1 MKTDVTK
8 TLTAAWRAVGLAVL
22 MSSILAGSAAAQ
34 TPPKHVRIAIGT
46 RVINITYPW
55 LTMPGVL
62 GYWKQEGL
70 DVELLPIG
78 GSLEAVQQ
86 MVGGNVDFVQINSSV
101 IVQANANNNIPLR
114 AVMLNTVNDW
124 SVVALDGGPIKDIR
138 DFKGKSIGV
147 PSLSSGGVPILQMY
161 LRANGLE
168 PDSDVD
174 LVAVGFGAP
183 ALQALR
189 ADKVQGLMFF
199 QSMLTGFENVGAK
212 FRYFHGDDWRQQ
224 PDFALVTLQ
233 KTIDRDPA
241 MVEAIV
247 RGATKADV
255 FAFANPACVRK
266 LQWAH
271 YPDSKPSG
279 APDEAAQIKW
289 DLNLLAAQMTG
300 MKQAYELSGGKL
312 WGDYT
317 LAEANTLQDFMLAS
331 KQIDKKLPPATF
343 ITGAP
348 DFFAR
353 TNQFD
358 PAPIKAAAESCAVD

>member
-1 MKTDVTK
+1 MASLRKYG
-8 TLTAAWRAVGLAVL
+8 ALAL
-22 MSSILAGSAAAQ
+22 LLAGLCVGIRVGPAMAQ
-34 TPPKHVRIAIGT
+34 TPPPKHVRIAIGT

-101 IVQANANNNIPLR
+101 IVQANANNKIPLR

-124 SVVALDGGPIKDIR
+124 SVVALDSSPIKDIR

-168 PDSDVD
+168 PDTDVQ

-241 MVEAIV
+241 MVEAVV

-255 FAFANPACVRK
+255 FAFASPACVRK

-271 YPDSKPSG
+271 YPDSKPTG
-279 APDEAAQIKW
+279 QVDEATLIQW
-289 DLNLLAAQMTG
+289 DLNLLGAQMTG
-300 MKQAYELSGGKL
+300 MKQAYALSGGKL

-317 LAEANTLQDFMLAS
+317 LPEATTLQDFMLAS
-331 KQIDKKLPPATF
+331 KQIEHTLPPASYFT
-343 ITGAP
+343 AQP
-348 DFFAR
+348 DFFTR
-353 TNQFD
+353 TNAFD
-358 PAPIKAAAESCAVD
+358 PAPIQAQAARCDVE

>member
-1 MKTDVTK
+1 MRFFRHGGW
-8 TLTAAWRAVGLAVL
+8 LLALLLGAVPVQ
-22 MSSILAGSAAAQ
+22 AQ
-34 TPPKHVRIAIGT
+34 TPPTTPPKHVRIAIGT

-62 GYWKQEGL
+62 GTWKSEGL

-124 SVVALDGGPIKDIR
+124 SVVSLAAGPIKDIH

-168 PDSDVD
+168 PDVDVQ

-183 ALQALR
+183 ALQAIR

-199 QSMLTGFENVGAK
+199 QSMLTGFENAGAK
-212 FRYFHGDDWRQQ
+212 FTYFHGDDWRSQ

-279 APDEAAQIKW
+279 NAGEATLIQW
-289 DLNLLAAQMTG
+289 DLNLLGAQMTG
-300 MKQAYELSGGKL
+300 MKQAYALSGGNL

-317 LAEANTLQDFMLAS
+317 TGEASALQDFMLAS
-331 KQIDKKLPPATF
+331 KQIERKLPPATY
-343 ITGAP
+343 ITAQP
-348 DFFAR
+348 DFFTH
-353 TNQFD
+353 TNAFD
-358 PAPIKAAAESCAVD
+358 PAPIRQQAETCSIE